1 MQLVITEKPSVAKSI
16 AQVLHATEAKNG
28 YLQGDGYLVSWCVGH
43 LVELASADS
52 YREEWKKWSYEQLPI
67 IPDVWQYKVKEST
80 RKQYEVLKTLL
91 HDPQV
96 AEVVCATD
104 AGREGELIF
113 RLVYE
118 QAGCTKPF
126 KRLWISSMEERAI
139 VDGFA
144 NLRDGREYDN
154 LYRSAVCRSEADW
167 LVGINATRLFTVL
180 YRHRLTVGRVQTPTL
195 AMMVEREQSIS
206 DFKKERYFMVHLLCG
221 GLDAVTGRIDEQDKA
236 EEIMGACQKG
246 QALVVSVKQEEKSVY
261 PPKLYDLT
269 TLQRDANRLFGFTAQ
284 QTLDYTQSL
293 YEQKLVTY
301 PRTDSQFLT
310 DDMERNALEAAAAV
324 QIVFPFM
331 QSSLPVPDV
340 GRVMDSRKVSDH
352 HAIIP
357 TVEIRKTDLGKV
369 PGGERQILSLIAM
382 RLLCATGEVHKI
394 ESVKAELECNG
405 ILFTASGKTI
415 LQKGWKTT
423 EEQFLKEY
431 KTGKKNEKGEVPLPG
446 LAEGMTFHDVDTKVS
461 EHYTSPPKHF
471 TEDTLLSAMEHAGSE
486 EMGEEVER
494 KGLGTPAT
502 RAAIIEKL
510 VEKGFVERKN
520 KQMLPTEDGVKLIT
534 VLPEVVKSP
543 KLTAEWENDLT
554 LISKGEKSS
563 EVFMEGIEAMVS
575 ALVHTY
581 HEVDES
587 KQGMFA
593 SDREAVGRCP
603 KCGGNV
609 YEGRTNFYCENRD
622 CDFALFKNN
631 RYFASMRKELSRP
644 VVQALLKNGKAK
656 VSGLYSKKKDCTFA
670 ATIHMD
676 TSGKYPQFSMTF
688 DGEKDSKGKKVNK
701 ERGSKHE

>member
-16 AQVLHATEAKNG
+16 AQVLHATEVKNG
-28 YLQGDGYLVSWCVGH
+28 YLQGNGYLVSWCVGH

-91 HDPQV
+91 HDPKV
-96 AEVVCATD
+96 SEVVCATD

-118 QAGCTKPF
+118 QAGCKKPF

-154 LYRSAVCRSEADW
+154 LYLSALCRSEADW

-195 AMMVEREQSIS
+195 AMMVDREQSIS

-236 EEIMGACQKG
+236 GEIMGACQKG

-310 DDMERNALEAAAAV
+310 DDMERNALESAAAV
-324 QIVFPFM
+324 QMVFPFM

-340 GRVMDSRKVSDH
+340 GRVMDSKKVSDH

-357 TVEIRKTDLGKV
+357 TVEIRKTDLGKA

-415 LQKGWKTT
+415 LQNGWKTT

-431 KTGKKNEKGEVPLPG
+431 KTGKKNDKEEVPLPG

-554 LISKGEKSS
+554 LIAKGEKSS

-587 KQGMFA
+587 KQGMFS
-593 SDREAVGRCP
+593 SDREVVGRCP

-644 VVQALLKNGKAK
+644 VVQALLMNGKAK
-656 VSGLYSKKKDCTFA
+656 VSGLYSKKKDSTFTA
-670 ATIHMD
+670 IIHMD
-676 TSGKYPQFSMTF
+676 VSGKYPQFSMTF
-688 DGEKDSKGKKVNK
+688 DGEKGSKGKKANHK
-701 ERGSKHE
+701 

>member
-28 YLQGDGYLVSWCVGH
+28 YLQGNGYLVSWCVGH

-154 LYRSAVCRSEADW
+154 LYLSALCRSEADW

-236 EEIMGACQKG
+236 GEIMGACQKG

-310 DDMERNALEAAAAV
+310 DDMERNALEAAAVV

-331 QSSLPVPDV
+331 QNSLPVPDV

-357 TVEIRKTDLGKV
+357 TVEIRKTDLGNV

-415 LQKGWKTT
+415 LQNGWKTT

-431 KTGKKNEKGEVPLPG
+431 KTGKKNDKEEVPLPG
-446 LAEGMTFHDVDTKVS
+446 LAEGMTFHNVDTKVS

-554 LISKGEKSS
+554 LIAKGEKSS

-593 SDREAVGRCP
+593 SDREVVGRCP

-644 VVQALLKNGKAK
+644 VVQALLMNGKAK
-656 VSGLYSKKKDCTFA
+656 VSGLYSKKKDSTFTA
-670 ATIHMD
+670 IIHMD
-676 TSGKYPQFSMTF
+676 VSGKYPQFSMTF
-688 DGEKDSKGKKVNK
+688 DGEKGSKGKKANHK
-701 ERGSKHE
+701 

>member
-91 HDPQV
+91 HDPKV
-96 AEVVCATD
+96 SEVVCATD

-154 LYRSAVCRSEADW
+154 LYLSALCRSEADW

-236 EEIMGACQKG
+236 EEILRACQKG

-415 LQKGWKTT
+415 LQNGWKTT

-431 KTGKKNEKGEVPLPG
+431 KTGKKNEKEEVPLPG

-510 VEKGFVERKN
+510 VEKGFIERKN

-587 KQGMFA
+587 KQGMFS

-644 VVQALLKNGKAK
+644 VVQALLMNGKAK
-656 VSGLYSKKKDCTFA
+656 VSGLYSKKKDSTFTA
-670 ATIHMD
+670 IIHMD
-676 TSGKYPQFSMTF
+676 VSGKYPQFSMTF
-688 DGEKDSKGKKVNK
+688 DGEKGSKGKKANHK
-701 ERGSKHE
+701 

>member
-1 MQLVITEKPSVAKSI
+1 
-16 AQVLHATEAKNG
+16 
-28 YLQGDGYLVSWCVGH
+28 
-43 LVELASADS
+43 
-52 YREEWKKWSYEQLPI
+52 
-67 IPDVWQYKVKEST
+67 
-80 RKQYEVLKTLL
+80 
-91 HDPQV
+91 
-96 AEVVCATD
+96 
-104 AGREGELIF
+104 
-113 RLVYE
+113 
-118 QAGCTKPF
+118 
-126 KRLWISSMEERAI
+126 
-139 VDGFA
+139 
-144 NLRDGREYDN
+144 
-154 LYRSAVCRSEADW
+154 
-167 LVGINATRLFTVL
+167 
-180 YRHRLTVGRVQTPTL
+180 
-195 AMMVEREQSIS
+195 
-206 DFKKERYFMVHLLCG
+206 
-221 GLDAVTGRIDEQDKA
+221 
-236 EEIMGACQKG
+236 
-246 QALVVSVKQEEKSVY
+246 
-261 PPKLYDLT
+261 
-269 TLQRDANRLFGFTAQ
+269 
-284 QTLDYTQSL
+284 
-293 YEQKLVTY
+293 
-301 PRTDSQFLT
+301 
-310 DDMERNALEAAAAV
+310 
-324 QIVFPFM
+324 
-331 QSSLPVPDV
+331 
-340 GRVMDSRKVSDH
+340 MDSRKVSDH

-415 LQKGWKTT
+415 LQNGWKTT

-431 KTGKKNEKGEVPLPG
+431 KTGKKNEKEEVPLPG

-510 VEKGFVERKN
+510 VEKGFIERKN
-520 KQMLPTEDGVKLIT
+520 KQMLPTEDGVKLVT

-554 LISKGEKSS
+554 LIARGEKSS

-631 RYFASMRKELSRP
+631 RYFASMRKELTRP
-644 VVQALLKNGKAK
+644 VAQALLKNGKAK
-656 VSGLYSKKKDCTFA
+656 VSGLYSKKKDSTFA
-670 ATIHMD
+670 AAIHMD

-688 DGEKDSKGKKVNK
+688 DGEKGSKGKNANHK
-701 ERGSKHE
+701 

>member
-16 AQVLHATEAKNG
+16 AQVLHATEVKNG
-28 YLQGDGYLVSWCVGH
+28 YLQGNGYLVSWCVGH

-91 HDPQV
+91 HDPKV

-154 LYRSAVCRSEADW
+154 LYLSALCRSEADW

-236 EEIMGACQKG
+236 GEIMGACQKG

-310 DDMERNALEAAAAV
+310 DDMERNALEAAAVV

-331 QSSLPVPDV
+331 QNSLPVPDV

-357 TVEIRKTDLGKV
+357 TVEIRKTDLGNV

-415 LQKGWKTT
+415 LQNGWKTT

-431 KTGKKNEKGEVPLPG
+431 KTGKKNEKEEVPLPG
-446 LAEGMTFHDVDTKVS
+446 LAEGMTFHDADTKVS

-471 TEDTLLSAMEHAGSE
+471 TEDTLLSAMEHAGSD

-554 LISKGEKSS
+554 LIAKGEKSS

-587 KQGMFA
+587 KQGMFS
-593 SDREAVGRCP
+593 SDREVVGRCP

-644 VVQALLKNGKAK
+644 VVQALLMNGKAK
-656 VSGLYSKKKDCTFA
+656 VSGLYSKKKDSTFTA
-670 ATIHMD
+670 IIHMD
-676 TSGKYPQFSMTF
+676 VSGKYPQFSMTF
-688 DGEKDSKGKKVNK
+688 DGEKGSKGKKANHK
-701 ERGSKHE
+701 

>member
-91 HDPQV
+91 HDPKV
-96 AEVVCATD
+96 SEVVCATD

-154 LYRSAVCRSEADW
+154 LYLSALCRSEADW

-236 EEIMGACQKG
+236 EEILRACQKG

-331 QSSLPVPDV
+331 QNRLPVPDV

-394 ESVKAELECNG
+394 ENVKAELECNG

-446 LAEGMTFHDVDTKVS
+446 LAEGMTFHDVDTRVS
-461 EHYTSPPKHF
+461 EHYTSSPKHF
-471 TEDTLLSAMEHAGSE
+471 TEDTLLSAMEHAGSD

-554 LISKGEKSS
+554 LIAKGEKSS

-593 SDREAVGRCP
+593 SDREVVGRCP

-644 VVQALLKNGKAK
+644 VVQALLMNGKAK
-656 VSGLYSKKKDCTFA
+656 VSGLYSKKKDSTFTA
-670 ATIHMD
+670 IIHMD
-676 TSGKYPQFSMTF
+676 VSGKYPQFSMTF
-688 DGEKDSKGKKVNK
+688 DGEKGSKGEKANHK
-701 ERGSKHE
+701 

>member
-91 HDPQV
+91 HDPKV
-96 AEVVCATD
+96 SEVVCATD

-144 NLRDGREYDN
+144 SLRDGREYDN
-154 LYRSAVCRSEADW
+154 LYLSALCRSEADW

-236 EEIMGACQKG
+236 EEILRACQKG

-284 QTLDYTQSL
+284 QTLGYTQSL

-331 QSSLPVPDV
+331 QNSLPVPDV

-405 ILFTASGKTI
+405 ILFTAFGKTI
-415 LQKGWKTT
+415 LQNGWKTT

-431 KTGKKNEKGEVPLPG
+431 KTGKKNEKEEVPLPG

-486 EMGEEVER
+486 ETGKEVER

-554 LISKGEKSS
+554 LIAKGEKSS

-593 SDREAVGRCP
+593 SDREAVSRCP

-631 RYFASMRKELSRP
+631 RYFASMRKELTKP
-644 VVQALLKNGKAK
+644 VVQALLMNGKAK
-656 VSGLYSKKKDCTFA
+656 VSGLYSKKKDSTFTA
-670 ATIHMD
+670 IIHMEV
-676 TSGKYPQFSMTF
+676 SGKYPQFSMTF
-688 DGEKDSKGKKVNK
+688 DGEKGSKGKKANHK
-701 ERGSKHE
+701 

>member
-28 YLQGDGYLVSWCVGH
+28 YLQGDGYLVAWCVGH

-91 HDPQV
+91 HDPKV
-96 AEVVCATD
+96 SEVVCATD

-144 NLRDGREYDN
+144 SLRDGREYDN
-154 LYRSAVCRSEADW
+154 LYLSALCRSEADW

-221 GLDAVTGRIDEQDKA
+221 GLDAVTGRINEQDKA
-236 EEIMGACQKG
+236 GEIMGACQKG

-310 DDMERNALEAAAAV
+310 DDMERNALEAAAVV

-331 QSSLPVPDV
+331 QNSLPVPDV

-415 LQKGWKTT
+415 LQNGWKTT

-431 KTGKKNEKGEVPLPG
+431 KTGKKNEKEEVPLPG
-446 LAEGMTFHDVDTKVS
+446 LAEGMTFHDVDTKIS

-471 TEDTLLSAMEHAGSE
+471 TEDTLLSAMEHAGSD

-587 KQGMFA
+587 KQGMFS
-593 SDREAVGRCP
+593 SDREVVGRCP

-644 VVQALLKNGKAK
+644 VVQALLMNGKAK
-656 VSGLYSKKKDCTFA
+656 VSGLYSKKKDSTFTA
-670 ATIHMD
+670 IIHMD
-676 TSGKYPQFSMTF
+676 VSGKYPQFSMTF
-688 DGEKDSKGKKVNK
+688 DGEKGSKGKKANHK
-701 ERGSKHE
+701 

>member
-28 YLQGDGYLVSWCVGH
+28 YLQGNGYLVSWCVGH

-67 IPDVWQYKVKEST
+67 IPDVWQYKVKETT

-91 HDPQV
+91 YDPQV

-154 LYRSAVCRSEADW
+154 LYLSAVCRSEADW

-195 AMMVEREQSIS
+195 AMMVDREQSIS

-221 GLDAVTGRIDEQDKA
+221 GLDAVTGRIDGQDKA

-310 DDMERNALEAAAAV
+310 DDMERNALEVAAAV
-324 QIVFPFM
+324 QMFFPFM

-415 LQKGWKTT
+415 LQNGWKTT

-431 KTGKKNEKGEVPLPG
+431 KTGKKNEKEEVPLPG

-554 LISKGEKSS
+554 LIAKGEKSS

-593 SDREAVGRCP
+593 SDREVVGRCP

-670 ATIHMD
+670 AIIHMD
-676 TSGKYPQFSMTF
+676 ISGKYPQFSMTF
-688 DGEKDSKGKKVNK
+688 DGEKDSKGKKANHK
-701 ERGSKHE
+701 

>member
-16 AQVLHATEAKNG
+16 AQVLHAAEAKNG
-28 YLQGDGYLVSWCVGH
+28 YLQGNGYLVSWCVGH

-67 IPDVWQYKVKEST
+67 IPDVWQYKLKEST

-154 LYRSAVCRSEADW
+154 LYLSAVCRSEADW

-195 AMMVEREQSIS
+195 AMMVEREQSIA

-221 GLDAVTGRIDEQDKA
+221 GLDAMTERIDKQDKA

-310 DDMERNALEAAAAV
+310 DDMEKNALESAAAV

-340 GRVMDSRKVSDH
+340 GRVMDSKKVSDH

-405 ILFTASGKTI
+405 ILFTVSGKTI

-431 KTGKKNEKGEVPLPG
+431 KTGKKNEKEEVPLPG

-554 LISKGEKSS
+554 LIAKGEKSS
-563 EVFMEGIEAMVS
+563 EVFIEGIEAMVS

-644 VVQALLKNGKAK
+644 VVRALLKNGKAK

-676 TSGKYPQFSMTF
+676 ISGKYPQFSMTF
-688 DGEKDSKGKKVNK
+688 DGEKDSKGKKANHK
-701 ERGSKHE
+701 

>member
-91 HDPQV
+91 HDPKV
-96 AEVVCATD
+96 SEVVCATD

-144 NLRDGREYDN
+144 SLRDGREYDN
-154 LYRSAVCRSEADW
+154 LYLSALCRSEADW

-236 EEIMGACQKG
+236 EEILRACQKG

-310 DDMERNALEAAAAV
+310 DDMERNALEAATAV

-331 QSSLPVPDV
+331 QNSLPVPDV

-415 LQKGWKTT
+415 LQNGWKTT

-431 KTGKKNEKGEVPLPG
+431 KTGKKNEKEEVPLPG

-471 TEDTLLSAMEHAGSE
+471 TDVIH
-486 EMGEEVER
+486 
-494 KGLGTPAT
+494 
-502 RAAIIEKL
+502 
-510 VEKGFVERKN
+510 F
-520 KQMLPTEDGVKLIT
+520 
-534 VLPEVVKSP
+534 
-543 KLTAEWENDLT
+543 
-554 LISKGEKSS
+554 
-563 EVFMEGIEAMVS
+563 
-575 ALVHTY
+575 
-581 HEVDES
+581 ES
-587 KQGMFA
+587 RQWK
-593 SDREAVGRCP
+593 
-603 KCGGNV
+603 
-609 YEGRTNFYCENRD
+609 
-622 CDFALFKNN
+622 
-631 RYFASMRKELSRP
+631 
-644 VVQALLKNGKAK
+644 
-656 VSGLYSKKKDCTFA
+656 YSKC
-670 ATIHMD
+670 
-676 TSGKYPQFSMTF
+676 
-688 DGEKDSKGKKVNK
+688 KGA
-701 ERGSKHE
+701 G

>member
-28 YLQGDGYLVSWCVGH
+28 YLKGDGYLVSWCVGH

-67 IPDVWQYKVKEST
+67 IPDVWQYKLKEST

-154 LYRSAVCRSEADW
+154 LYLSAVCRSEADW

-195 AMMVEREQSIS
+195 AMMVDREQRIS

-310 DDMERNALEAAAAV
+310 DDMEKNALESVAAV
-324 QIVFPFM
+324 QMVFPFI

-340 GRVMDSRKVSDH
+340 GRVMDSKKVSDH

-357 TVEIRKTDLGKV
+357 TVEIRKTDLGQV

-415 LQKGWKTT
+415 LQNGWKTT

-431 KTGKKNEKGEVPLPG
+431 KTGKKNDKEEVPLPG
-446 LAEGMTFHDVDTKVS
+446 LAEGMTFHDADTKVS

-486 EMGEEVER
+486 EMGEEVEK

-554 LISKGEKSS
+554 LIAKGEKSS

-593 SDREAVGRCP
+593 SDREVVGRCP

-631 RYFASMRKELSRP
+631 RYFASMRKELTKP

-656 VSGLYSKKKDCTFA
+656 VSGLYSKKKDSTFTA
-670 ATIHMD
+670 IIHMD
-676 TSGKYPQFSMTF
+676 VFGKYPQFSMTF

>member
-16 AQVLHATEAKNG
+16 AQVVHATEAKNG

-91 HDPQV
+91 HDPKV
-96 AEVVCATD
+96 SEVVCATD

-126 KRLWISSMEERAI
+126 KRLWISSMEERVI

-154 LYRSAVCRSEADW
+154 LYLSALCRSEADW

-310 DDMERNALEAAAAV
+310 DDMERNALESAVAV
-324 QIVFPFM
+324 QMVFPFM
-331 QSSLPVPDV
+331 QSSLPIPDV
-340 GRVMDSRKVSDH
+340 GRVMDSKKVSDH

-405 ILFTASGKTI
+405 ILFTAFGKTI
-415 LQKGWKTT
+415 LQNGWKTT

-431 KTGKKNEKGEVPLPG
+431 KTGKKNEKEEVPLPG

-534 VLPEVVKSP
+534 VLPEVIKSP

-554 LISKGEKSS
+554 LIAKGEKSS

-587 KQGMFA
+587 KQGMFS
-593 SDREAVGRCP
+593 SDREVVGRCP

-644 VVQALLKNGKAK
+644 VVQALLMNGKAK
-656 VSGLYSKKKDCTFA
+656 VSGLYSKKKDSTFTA
-670 ATIHMD
+670 IIHMD
-676 TSGKYPQFSMTF
+676 VSGKYPQFSMTF
-688 DGEKDSKGKKVNK
+688 DGEKGSKGKKANHK
-701 ERGSKHE
+701 

>member
-28 YLQGDGYLVSWCVGH
+28 YLKGDGYLVSWCVGH

-91 HDPQV
+91 HDPKV
-96 AEVVCATD
+96 SEVVCATD

-154 LYRSAVCRSEADW
+154 LYLSALCRSEADW

-236 EEIMGACQKG
+236 EEILRACQKG

-415 LQKGWKTT
+415 LQNGWKTT

-431 KTGKKNEKGEVPLPG
+431 KTGKKNEKEEVPLPG

-510 VEKGFVERKN
+510 VEKGFIERKN
-520 KQMLPTEDGVKLIT
+520 KQMLPTEDGVKLIM

-554 LISKGEKSS
+554 LIARGEKSS

-575 ALVHTY
+575 VLVHTY

-631 RYFASMRKELSRP
+631 RYFASMRKELTR
-644 VVQALLKNGKAK
+644 VCLKNI
-656 VSGLYSKKKDCTFA
+656 VSCSF
-670 ATIHMD
+670 
-676 TSGKYPQFSMTF
+676 
-688 DGEKDSKGKKVNK
+688 
-701 ERGSKHE
+701 